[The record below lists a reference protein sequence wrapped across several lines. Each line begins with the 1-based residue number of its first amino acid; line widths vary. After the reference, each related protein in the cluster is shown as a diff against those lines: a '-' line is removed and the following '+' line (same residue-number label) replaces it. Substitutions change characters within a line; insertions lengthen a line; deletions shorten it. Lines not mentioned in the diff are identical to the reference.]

1 MSYYYKKKLLKSF
14 LNNSIYLYLA
24 HFSDYILALLILP
37 YISRALGLIE
47 FGIIGLAQTFGI
59 LVVLVME
66 FGSPIV
72 STREISRLKGD
83 VKLLKNYVGLVT
95 AFKIYIIPLSCF
107 LTLFAIFSVPIFSE
121 NPTYLIIVL
130 IGSIFQGISPF
141 WYFQG
146 IEKMK
151 EIAKSKI
158 IFRSIGFLIIIFF
171 VKSPSDGWI
180 VLTSYTLTNIF
191 ICISFYYKII
201 QQLGYFKLLSLNDC
215 KKIFYKNLQSFA
227 ITIIPMIYHNVCIIM
242 LSIFVSPVQLG
253 IFYGINRIYRAFNT
267 LFGPISQAF
276 FPLISSE
283 SIKNKSTT
291 KLLAKGYLGFISCI
305 GFLFMFIGNIFSE
318 EIIILI
324 LGTDFIPGSELLK
337 LFSIVLPLTA
347 ISNAIGRQWLMT
359 HNQDFYFLIIQSF
372 SFLIAFLS
380 FCYFL
385 NTHLISRLSLVL

>member
-1 MSYYYKKKLLKSF
+1 M
-14 LNNSIYLYLA
+14 
-24 HFSDYILALLILP
+24 
-37 YISRALGLIE
+37 IE

-267 LFGPISQAF
+267 LFGP
-276 FPLISSE
+276 
-283 SIKNKSTT
+283 
-291 KLLAKGYLGFISCI
+291 
-305 GFLFMFIGNIFSE
+305 
-318 EIIILI
+318 
-324 LGTDFIPGSELLK
+324 
-337 LFSIVLPLTA
+337 
-347 ISNAIGRQWLMT
+347 
-359 HNQDFYFLIIQSF
+359 
-372 SFLIAFLS
+372 
-380 FCYFL
+380 
-385 NTHLISRLSLVL
+385 